1 MNLAWAVRILGD
13 GGQEGRRV
21 APSKTGPFAARQEG
35 LINTFQQLTAGDEDP
50 PNGDK
55 SLAGGAFHEVSLSWD
70 SESWYSLYSVHGCV
84 LGLCCMISIDAV
96 RQPSL
101 FSDYRVRTSADFGLV
116 PS

>member
-55 SLAGGAFHEVSLSWD
+55 SLAG
-70 SESWYSLYSVHGCV
+70 
-84 LGLCCMISIDAV
+84 
-96 RQPSL
+96 
-101 FSDYRVRTSADFGLV
+101 V
-116 PS
+116 PSTRSACLGTPNRGILCTQYTVAFSGCAV